1 MRKVFVR
8 EMMSNTSLNACSNL
22 RRREVKQMVREV
34 YTEIGKPIDI
44 GQLIFVNLLN
54 MMISMVWGGTLIGEE
69 RTNVGVEFRKLI
81 SEMMCLVAKTNV
93 SDTFPILSWFD
104 LQGIERKGKELL
116 SWLDGILDSVI
127 SERLKIDGVKEK
139 GVDFNDTENKDFLQ
153 ILLELKQQGDDKK
166 SLKMIQVKALLLDIV
181 LGGTDT
187 SATTLEWALAEMMQ
201 HPEVMRKAQEELAQ
215 VFGTSNMV
223 EESNLPNLPYLNAV
237 VKETLRLH
245 PPIPLLI
252 PHCPSQSCTIG
263 QYTIPQGTNVFLN
276 VWKMH
281 RDPEAWES
289 PSEFLPERFLGDT
302 NGYDFKGNNFNYLPF
317 GSGRRICAGIPLVE
331 KMSTYV
337 LASLLHLFEW
347 RLPENAELDL
357 SEKLRFLL
365 KKTTPLLIIPTPRLS
380 NVELYT

>member
-1 MRKVFVR
+1 MEYSKLTAGFVDPYIPCNLFYSSSSTLQVSHTS
-8 EMMSNTSLNACSNL
+8 MASNTFTKIVYLVCDEFLWFFTILTLSFISISFAARLFVSKKKSTTGEIL
-22 RRREVKQMVREV
+22 RLPPGPR
-34 YTEIGKPIDI
+34 GLP
-44 GQLIFVNLLN
+44 LL
-54 MMISMVWGGTLIGEE
+54 
-69 RTNVGVEFRKLI
+69 
-81 SEMMCLVAKTNV
+81 
-93 SDTFPILSWFD
+93 
-104 LQGIERKGKELL
+104 GIERKGKELL